1 MCGKDLQ
8 PSRELLDKVMLIANT
23 KKQLPLSERGRLNV
37 EGVYCQVNRLPS
49 GVLFYQTGGKF
60 SSQLRFE
67 LEEDGRIIVRKYQP
81 GSWESKM
88 DVSYGI
94 AKSLD
99 DIFTLARQTADCKN
113 VIEVVKRL
121 EELKTKYET
130 SSFFYFAL
138 GKAYLDTGRHQL
150 GCESIVTS
158 LKIGLV
164 DPNHELSAMGMLVD
178 TVEKEELAVEIQKL
192 VKQLE
197 ELTVERPQSAI
208 AWTTLGRVCWVSGQF
223 KEAENTFTRAISI
236 CPTNAFY
243 HYNLSATYSIAY
255 FNAKN
260 PHPMSPERFRLR
272 HGHLRLPPSLLE
284 LGEGEEEFRS
294 CEKMCRLTPETLG
307 YSQNAVRRLAEKH
320 TREVLRLSQA
330 EEEEPLRKAA
340 REQLVTLRMADQL

>member
-49 GVLFYQTGGKF
+49 GVLFYQAGAKF
-60 SSQLRFE
+60 SSRLRFE
-67 LEEDGRIIVRKYQP
+67 LEKDGRIIVRKYHS
-81 GSWESKM
+81 GSWESKI

-99 DIFTLARQTADCKN
+99 DIFTLAGQTADRKN
-113 VIEVVKRL
+113 VMEVVKRL

-164 DPNHELSAMGMLVD
+164 DPNHELSAFGMLVH
-178 TVEKEELAVEIQKL
+178 TVEKEELAVDIQKL

-208 AWTTLGRVCWVSGQF
+208 AWTILGRVCWVSGQF
-223 KEAENTFTRAISI
+223 KEAENAFARAISI
-236 CPTNAFY
+236 CPTNALY

-255 FNAKN
+255 FNAKG
-260 PHPMSPERFRLR
+260 HPMSAKEFRLR
-272 HGHLRLPPSLLE
+272 HGDLRLPPSLLE
-284 LGEGEEEFRS
+284 LGEEEEEFRS
-294 CEKMCRLTPETLG
+294 CEKWRRLTSETLG